1 LKFQEATAHGQKPK
15 RVIIDYMAGKMGLPR
30 NGLKR
35 ELEPELFE
43 LVVLG
48 KQVAVTIALC
58 YRRADV
64 GSSVPLGA

>member
-1 LKFQEATAHGQKPK
+1 
-15 RVIIDYMAGKMGLPR
+15 MAGKMGLPR